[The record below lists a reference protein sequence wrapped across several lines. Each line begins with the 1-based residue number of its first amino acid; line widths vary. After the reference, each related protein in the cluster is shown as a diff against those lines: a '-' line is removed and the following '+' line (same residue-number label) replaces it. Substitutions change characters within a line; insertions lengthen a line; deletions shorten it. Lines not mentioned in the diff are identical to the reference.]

1 MVVEEGTSAGG
12 IIKFAVSFPN
22 SKAEVVSGVEFENR
36 TFDGSMRLASDGF
49 RTYKRR
55 KRSKSSS
62 ESELVEDG
70 SLPVETGRRP
80 MDRAAKE
87 QREICSLD
95 NSAEEVG
102 LHRIDHHARLN
113 GTDGS
118 RHRDWRTVVLKHVF
132 QSLDESEGGIRS
144 CIRDVLLDKVDLG
157 ESVHHYDVRHTSP
170 SQVSCQN
177 ASKGEADDTSN
188 GCEKDLNPLAIT
200 KLCQDT
206 FSEIISS
213 ENFASLCKLLLENF
227 QGIKDESLFD
237 FSPINSRMKEG
248 AYENS
253 PLLFSSDIQQV
264 WRKLH
269 AIGSEIVSL
278 TKCLSDL
285 SKTSYCEQV
294 GGVLH
299 GKSEGKHEESDW
311 LNKSEKRE
319 ACGVYKPS
327 SCHHCGEQSAGKDC
341 LVCDLCEDIYH
352 ISCID
357 SSVKDV
363 SLKSWYCRNC
373 SISGIET
380 PHKNC
385 IVCERLHLNNAL
397 LNGGGGDLTST
408 NDGETEVEESSNGL
422 VENGIHLKRGSKK
435 LSQCK
440 MCGSDI
446 ENGEKY
452 RVCGHSFCENKYYHL
467 RCLTSMEV
475 GSYGPCWYCPSCLC
489 RVCLTDR
496 DDDKIVLC
504 DGCDHAYHI
513 YCMEPPRSSVPRGK
527 WFCGN
532 CYQGIQEIRKAK
544 RAYEISGWKMELE
557 GEEGSKDSEEFEMKK
572 RKGKEVLDKKADG
585 AVELLLN
592 AAKTLNH
599 VEKLV
604 SVPFES

>member
-1 MVVEEGTSAGG
+1 
-12 IIKFAVSFPN
+12 
-22 SKAEVVSGVEFENR
+22 
-36 TFDGSMRLASDGF
+36 
-49 RTYKRR
+49 
-55 KRSKSSS
+55 
-62 ESELVEDG
+62 
-70 SLPVETGRRP
+70 

-177 ASKGEADDTSN
+177 ASKGEADATSN

-285 SKTSYCEQV
+285 SKTSYCEQFV
-294 GGVLH
+294 TCPFR
-299 GKSEGKHEESDW
+299 W
-311 LNKSEKRE
+311 E
-319 ACGVYKPS
+319 A
-327 SCHHCGEQSAGKDC
+327 
-341 LVCDLCEDIYH
+341 
-352 ISCID
+352 
-357 SSVKDV
+357 
-363 SLKSWYCRNC
+363 
-373 SISGIET
+373 
-380 PHKNC
+380 
-385 IVCERLHLNNAL
+385 
-397 LNGGGGDLTST
+397 
-408 NDGETEVEESSNGL
+408 
-422 VENGIHLKRGSKK
+422 
-435 LSQCK
+435 
-440 MCGSDI
+440 
-446 ENGEKY
+446 
-452 RVCGHSFCENKYYHL
+452 
-467 RCLTSMEV
+467 
-475 GSYGPCWYCPSCLC
+475 
-489 RVCLTDR
+489 
-496 DDDKIVLC
+496 
-504 DGCDHAYHI
+504 
-513 YCMEPPRSSVPRGK
+513 YCMENLKENTRNLIGSTNQRNERHVV
-527 WFCGN
+527 F
-532 CYQGIQEIRKAK
+532 
-544 RAYEISGWKMELE
+544 ISLPVVIIVENNQWGRIVLFVIYVKIYTIYHALIHLSKM
-557 GEEGSKDSEEFEMKK
+557 F
-572 RKGKEVLDKKADG
+572 
-585 AVELLLN
+585 
-592 AAKTLNH
+592 
-599 VEKLV
+599 
-604 SVPFES
+604 P